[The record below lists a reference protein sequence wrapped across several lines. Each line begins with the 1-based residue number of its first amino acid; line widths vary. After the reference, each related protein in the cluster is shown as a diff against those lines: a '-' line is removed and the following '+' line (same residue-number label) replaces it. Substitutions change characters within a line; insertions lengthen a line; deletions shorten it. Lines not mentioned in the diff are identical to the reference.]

1 MKLFHFLCFL
11 LSALP
16 VFAQDTKVLY
26 HNVKVVR
33 IPTGPNTSKL
43 ESLVSEYRLNVWTE
57 HPSPN
62 SHLDVEVPSEK
73 YSSFTAAVDG
83 ILKEEGITTPI
94 VTMHEDLGESIRKE
108 REGSVSA
115 SELRAQGNSSV
126 TLVWLVF
133 TIVPP

>member
-1 MKLFHFLCFL
+1 MKPVRFLCFL

-16 VFAQDTKVLY
+16 VFAQDTRVLY

-43 ESLVSEYRLNVWTE
+43 ESLVTKYQLNVWTE
-57 HPSPN
+57 HASPN
-62 SHLDVEVPSEK
+62 SHLDVEVPREK
-73 YSSFTAAVDG
+73 YTSFTTAVDG

-108 REGSVSA
+108 SEGSVSA
-115 SELRAQGNSSV
+115 SKLRVQGRV
-126 TLVWLVF
+126 ALL
-133 TIVPP
+133 